1 MIIISSNTLHFL
13 WHISDNCSSDL
24 LHGLLLSLS
33 IEDPARE
40 YDHGE
45 GDFQLRIMS
54 TTFLLLSFTTF
65 RSYYLSRTSRKTSW
79 QTKTANL
86 IIYHVSDSSHDAFRA
101 RVTVVIQT
109 LILTGTVKCSPNKRL
124 TCLPKVPIF

>member
-54 TTFLLLSFTTF
+54 TNVFVTFIYDFQVILSFKDF
-65 RSYYLSRTSRKTSW
+65 KEDVM
-79 QTKTANL
+79 ANQNGKFNN
-86 IIYHVSDSSHDAFRA
+86 IS
-101 RVTVVIQT
+101 
-109 LILTGTVKCSPNKRL
+109 C
-124 TCLPKVPIF
+124 